1 MVGIAAVRSEGS
13 SGEPQRSTARAT
25 ALGIMAAL
33 AGLMF
38 GLDTGV
44 VAGALPFI
52 ATDFHAS
59 DALQGWIVSS
69 MMAGAAFGSL
79 AAGRISSRYGRT
91 GAMLVAAV
99 LFLIGTLLCAL
110 APSALV

>member
-69 MMAGAAFGSL
+69 MMAGQH
-79 AAGRISSRYGRT
+79 
-91 GAMLVAAV
+91 
-99 LFLIGTLLCAL
+99 
-110 APSALV
+110 SALSPPVGFPAAMAGQEPCSWLRFCSL